1 MNSDIYR
8 IVVADDHELIRE
20 GIKKLLELEDKFKI
34 VGEASNGEEIIEVFN
49 LFKPDL
55 VILDINMPDKSGLE
69 VLKIIKENKTD
80 IKVVLLTINSDKKS
94 LATAI
99 ESGANGYI
107 LKDSDPGE
115 LSEILLN
122 IIDGETYIDKR
133 LVNSLVDIYKH
144 SNDEL
149 KSKFHDLTEREKEV
163 LYYLSNGH
171 TNKEISKKIFISEKT
186 VKNYV
191 TNIYSKLNVTNRV
204 KAALFAIENDI
215 EKHVKI

>member
-1 MNSDIYR
+1 MNSNIYR
-8 IVVADDHELIRE
+8 IVIADDHELIRE
-20 GIKKLLELEDKFKI
+20 GLKKLLELEDKFKI
-34 VGEASNGEEIIEVFN
+34 VGEASNGEEVIKVFK

-69 VLKIIKENKTD
+69 VLKIFKETKND
-80 IKVVLLTINSDKKS
+80 VKVVLLTINDDRKS

-99 ESGANGYI
+99 ESGADGYI

-115 LSEILLN
+115 LSKILLN
-122 IIDGETYIDKR
+122 IINGETYIDKR

-149 KSKFHDLTEREKEV
+149 KTTFCDLTEREKEV
-163 LYYLSNGH
+163 LYYLSNGY
-171 TNKEISKKIFISEKT
+171 TNKEISEEIYISEKT

-191 TNIYSKLNVTNRV
+191 TSIYSKINVTNRV

-215 EKHVKI
+215 EKYVKI

>member
-1 MNSDIYR
+1 VNSDIYR